1 MKVEVKYMS
10 ISSIDTSQYTTP
22 LASAMFNDV
31 QAAVGARVYEEEKL
45 PNVSATEENTPEVD
59 LSRYYSNVQQPN
71 LNSDVRSNLSQAAQQ
86 LDNAVLAAIEH
97 GMSTQDA
104 VKIQAAKSAY
114 EANVNVA
121 KSTFELEV
129 S

>member
-1 MKVEVKYMS
+1 MS

-22 LASAMFNDV
+22 LASAMFSDA
-31 QAAVGARVYEEEKL
+31 QAAAGSRVYEEEKL
-45 PNVSATEENTPEVD
+45 PNVSATEENTPKVD

-71 LNSDVRSNLSQAAQQ
+71 LNSDARSNVSHAAQQ

-104 VKIQAAKSAY
+104 VQIQTAKAAY

-129 S
+129 Y

>member
-1 MKVEVKYMS
+1 MS

-22 LASAMFNDV
+22 LASAMFSDA
-31 QAAVGARVYEEEKL
+31 QAAAGSRVYEEEKL
-45 PNVSATEENTPEVD
+45 PNVSATEENTPKVD

-71 LNSDVRSNLSQAAQQ
+71 LSNVSHAAQQ

-97 GMSTQDA
+97 GMSTEDA
-104 VKIQAAKSAY
+104 VKIQTAKAAY

-129 S
+129 Y